1 MATVREGDAK
11 GRCEK
16 EAALLLTPPLALSA
30 VRRVWKQRRREAGGG
45 QGEQRYGGKA
55 SRQRRLKGYI
65 KQVWMKCEEVG
76 AFCRFSCYLLRYG
89 TIFWYQHSIFAAW
102 DFCIVGERYK
112 DGIHVMDAKFV
123 HSCIISRLRHD
134 NFNFSGFNRRL
145 LVLIRCFTDFFCVCS
160 DEAAT
165 DGIFFFVIAYGRY
178 VPSLQLLLLSDSSSM
193 VWNPSCLLVGK
204 HFGEVKNVTMSENR
218 WHFS

>member
-65 KQVWMKCEEVG
+65 KQVWMKCEEVS

-102 DFCIVGERYK
+102 DLCTVEEKYK
-112 DGIHVMDAKFV
+112 DDHGIYVMDAKFGR
-123 HSCIISRLRHD
+123 SCIISRLRHD
-134 NFNFSGFNRRL
+134 NFNFSAFNERV
-145 LVLIRCFTDFFCVCS
+145 LVLIRCFSWPLLCLFWRGSNRWNIFFCNSLWTLCPLPPT
-160 DEAAT
+160 AA
-165 DGIFFFVIAYGRY
+165 ASRQ
-178 VPSLQLLLLSDSSSM
+178 QLR
-193 VWNPSCLLVGK
+193 G
-204 HFGEVKNVTMSENR
+204 VKPFLFTR
-218 WHFS
+218 G